1 MDTIP
6 IIGEVPMVF
15 YIPDTAECGEL
26 DEKRK
31 LKILIE
37 KNGGLLSEFHE
48 CFTYQIEPITD
59 TLTPKHY
66 FGGDIYSA
74 RWIIDSVKEGHLQ
87 NREDYFSYANGDDKC
102 KRLGFGKANVRYTI
116 TEAIKVFQIALQ
128 NKSKSKSAQFWM
140 QVERE

>member
-1 MDTIP
+1 MYGNKQEDDSFGAKPIFVDSIP

-15 YIPDTAECGEL
+15 YIPDTADAEGF

-31 LKILIE
+31 LTILIE

-59 TLTPKHY
+59 TLTSKHY

-74 RWIIDSVKEGHLQ
+74 RWIIDSVKEGKL
-87 NREDYFSYANGDDKC
+87 
-102 KRLGFGKANVRYTI
+102 
-116 TEAIKVFQIALQ
+116 
-128 NKSKSKSAQFWM
+128 
-140 QVERE
+140 